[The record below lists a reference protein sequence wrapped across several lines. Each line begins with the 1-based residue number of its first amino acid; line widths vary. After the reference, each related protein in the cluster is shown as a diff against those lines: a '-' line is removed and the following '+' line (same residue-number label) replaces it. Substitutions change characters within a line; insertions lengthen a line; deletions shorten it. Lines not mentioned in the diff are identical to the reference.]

1 MCIRDR
7 SPGLPAPRA
16 EQEQLE
22 LPDLPGLPVPQALPD
37 LPGPLALPVPPALPD
52 LPGQL
57 ALPALPAPP
66 VLSAP
71 PALQD
76 VYKRQGHNA
85 MLLDRPHQI
94 VHRLIVLHLK
104 RVIP

>member
-1 MCIRDR
+1 MCWISPFHVE

-22 LPDLPGLPVPQALPD
+22 LPDLPGLPVPQALP
-37 LPGPLALPVPPALPD
+37 
-52 LPGQL
+52 GQL

-71 PALQD
+71 PALQGLPVTRGQKD
-76 VYKRQGHNA
+76 LPDQLAPQGP
-85 MLLDRPHQI
+85 LEPQELP
-94 VHRLIVLHLK
+94 
-104 RVIP
+104 VIREQRGPLALPAPPAI

>member
-1 MCIRDR
+1 MCWISPFHVE

-37 LPGPLALPVPPALPD
+37 LPGPLALPVPLALPD

-57 ALPALPAPP
+57 ALPAPP

-71 PALQD
+71 LALQGLPVTRGQKD
-76 VYKRQGHNA
+76 
-85 MLLDRPHQI
+85 LP
-94 VHRLIVLHLK
+94 VHRDH
-104 RVIP
+104 RGNPET

>member
-1 MCIRDR
+1 MCWISPFHVE

-37 LPGPLALPVPPALPD
+37 LPG
-52 LPGQL
+52 QL

-71 PALQD
+71 PALQGLPVTRGQKD
-76 VYKRQGHNA
+76 LPDQLAPQGP
-85 MLLDRPHQI
+85 LEPQELP
-94 VHRLIVLHLK
+94 
-104 RVIP
+104 VIREQWGPLALPAPPAI

>member
-1 MCIRDR
+1 MCWISPFHVE

-37 LPGPLALPVPPALPD
+37 LPGPLALP
-52 LPGQL
+52 
-57 ALPALPAPP
+57 APP

-71 PALQD
+71 PALQGLPVTRGQKD
-76 VYKRQGHNA
+76 LPDQLAPQGP
-85 MLLDRPHQI
+85 LEPQELP
-94 VHRLIVLHLK
+94 
-104 RVIP
+104 VIREQRGPLALPAPPAI